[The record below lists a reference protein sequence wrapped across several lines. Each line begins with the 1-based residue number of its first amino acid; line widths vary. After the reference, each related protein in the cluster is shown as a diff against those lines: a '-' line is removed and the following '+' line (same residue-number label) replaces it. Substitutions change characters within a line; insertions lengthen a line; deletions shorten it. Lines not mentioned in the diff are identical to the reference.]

1 MGKLLTI
8 SFCQHSLFLSVFM
21 LQLQLFLKDVVIERK
36 QISGP
41 ELSWSFLTQNQCWLA
56 SAGKIGINTFR
67 DNKLKIFSHVV
78 DIMSIKLYR
87 GTMVWILNIRKH
99 IIDQQLDYSLSE
111 NASDQKLHFCP
122 SLTDLFQM
130 PLVASYKTFVMAERG
145 RGGKKAFRK
154 ILA

>member
-21 LQLQLFLKDVVIERK
+21 LWLQFFLKSVVIEKK

-56 SAGKIGINTFR
+56 SASKLGINTFR

-78 DIMSIKLYR
+78 DIMSIKLYSGR
-87 GTMVWILNIRKH
+87 MVWILNIRKH
-99 IIDQQLDYSLSE
+99 LIDQQLGYSQSE
-111 NASDQKLHFCP
+111 NASDQKLQFRP
-122 SLTDLFQM
+122 ASTNIIPDSLDSQL
-130 PLVASYKTFVMAERG
+130 
-145 RGGKKAFRK
+145 
-154 ILA
+154 

>member
-21 LQLQLFLKDVVIERK
+21 LWLQFFLKSVVIEKK

-41 ELSWSFLTQNQCWLA
+41 ELSWSLLTQNQCWLA
-56 SAGKIGINTFR
+56 SASKLGINTFR

-87 GTMVWILNIRKH
+87 GRMVWILNIRKH
-99 IIDQQLDYSLSE
+99 LIDQQLGYSQSE
-111 NASDQKLHFCP
+111 NASDQKLQFRP
-122 SLTDLFQM
+122 SSTNVVPDSFDSQL
-130 PLVASYKTFVMAERG
+130 
-145 RGGKKAFRK
+145 
-154 ILA
+154 